1 MPSVQPFAS
10 AQEHV
15 DNKMVQSILVT
26 LLCCLPMG
34 IAAIIQSAKVNE
46 MVARGDIAGAKAAS
60 EKAGSYA
67 TIGLVISAV
76 FWLLYFVGIASQM

>member
-1 MPSVQPFAS
+1 
-10 AQEHV
+10 
-15 DNKMVQSILVT
+15 MVQSILVT

-46 MVARGDIAGAKAAS
+46 LVARGDFIAARAAS

-67 TIGLVISAV
+67 SIGLGISVV
-76 FWLLYFVGIASQM
+76 FWFLYFIGIAS